1 LGALLVFDLT
11 RRESFNVVQKFISDI
26 RQFAEPDCVIFLVG
40 NKLDLVQ
47 TNPSARQVS
56 SEEAK
61 SLASENEL
69 AYLETSAF
77 SNFKVTEAFE
87 RLTESK
93 EH

>member
-1 LGALLVFDLT
+1 LVFDLT
-11 RRESFNVVQKFISDI
+11 RRESFNVVERFISDI

-47 TNPSARQVS
+47 TTPSSRQVS

-61 SLASENEL
+61 SFATENDLE
-69 AYLETSAF
+69 YLETSAF

-87 RLTESK
+87 KLTESILD
-93 EH
+93 